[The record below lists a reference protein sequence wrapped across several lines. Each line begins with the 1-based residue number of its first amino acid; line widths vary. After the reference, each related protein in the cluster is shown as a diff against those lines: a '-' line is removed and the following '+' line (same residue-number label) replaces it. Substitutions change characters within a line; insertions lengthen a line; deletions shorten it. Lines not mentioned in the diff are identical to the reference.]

1 MVSEVFPEYIPKQ
14 EDINKNFAQ
23 CMWIL
28 HQYRGSVVGL
38 QPLVV
43 RKWKRFDDNG
53 YGLVRHGGEL
63 AHRPT
68 PYFDDTYTLEMGK
81 VMI

>member
-1 MVSEVFPEYIPKQ
+1 
-14 EDINKNFAQ
+14 
-23 CMWIL
+23 MWIL

-38 QPLVV
+38 EPLVV
-43 RKWKRFDDNG
+43 WKWTSFDDNG
-53 YGLVRHGGEL
+53 YGLVRHGRYKSGFFWSKIDTGVYV